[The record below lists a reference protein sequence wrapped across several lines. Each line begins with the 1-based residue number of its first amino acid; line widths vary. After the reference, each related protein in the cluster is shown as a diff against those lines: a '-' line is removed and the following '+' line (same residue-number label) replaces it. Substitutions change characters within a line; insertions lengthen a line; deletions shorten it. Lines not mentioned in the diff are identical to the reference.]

1 MARNFNENNLAG
13 IENLDLY
20 NYMAEFIP
28 LASSEYMLEF
38 IRDTRKSSNCQFK
51 CKFTRSEEI
60 YQFIEHYFSLNSE
73 TLQINN
79 DKICG
84 EKSPCLLNRFY
95 KCHHDRRYGKTFVS

>member
-13 IENLDLY
+13 IENLDFY
-20 NYMAEFIP
+20 DYMAEFIP
-28 LASSEYMLEF
+28 LASSEE
-38 IRDTRKSSNCQFK
+38 S
-51 CKFTRSEEI
+51 FTRSEEI

-79 DKICG
+79 DKKCG